1 MSSPTRKQIKREQLL
16 DYGVQALMNQG
27 YHGTG
32 LKEVLDFVNIPK
44 GSFYNYF
51 DNKEQFAAEA
61 VGHYIEPF
69 IQRLTGHLQNPE
81 LDGLGV
87 LKRYYAELIV
97 EVELA
102 DYKGGCLLG
111 NLIGEVG
118 DTSEICR
125 CSLLTTVERYARL
138 QESALVRGQQE
149 GTVRTDRSAKSM
161 ADLLLNGWQGAL
173 LRMKIQRSTAPLEDC
188 CSTLLDDYFKA

>member
-32 LKEVLDFVNIPK
+32 LKEVLDSVNIPK

-173 LRMKIQRSTAPLEDC
+173 LRMKIQRSTAPLEEC

>member
-1 MSSPTRKQIKREQLL
+1 MSSLTRKQIKREQLL

-32 LKEVLDFVNIPK
+32 LKEVLDSVNIPK

-125 CSLLTTVERYARL
+125 CSLLTTVERYAHL

-161 ADLLLNGWQGAL
+161 ANLLLNGWQGAL
-173 LRMKIQRSTAPLEDC
+173 LRMKIQRSTAPLEEC

>member
-32 LKEVLDFVNIPK
+32 LKEVLDSVNIPK

>member
-1 MSSPTRKQIKREQLL
+1 MSSLTRKQIKREQLL

-32 LKEVLDFVNIPK
+32 LKEVLDSVNIPK

-173 LRMKIQRSTAPLEDC
+173 LRMKIQRSTAPLEEC

>member
-1 MSSPTRKQIKREQLL
+1 MSSLTRKQIKREQLL

-161 ADLLLNGWQGAL
+161 ANLLLNGWQGAL
-173 LRMKIQRSTAPLEDC
+173 LRMKIQRSTAPLEEC